1 MPSATDATVHAVR
14 VKICGITTVEEIQMA
29 ERAGAHAVGFLVGR
43 LHPSRDFLEPE
54 RAGELVRTVP
64 PFLVSVLVTHIEDRD
79 EILALAESVPTAAV
93 QLHGDL
99 SSDCLQE
106 LRSHLAPRKLIG
118 KVSVED
124 DTAIARARQI
134 ESFVDAIV
142 LDSRDRASGRVGGTG
157 KTHDW
162 SISARIVAGSKVPI
176 ILAGGLTPENVADA
190 VRTVRPWAVDVNSGV
205 ETADGRKDLRRLERF
220 VSEAHLPA

>member
-1 MPSATDATVHAVR
+1 MR

-43 LHPSRDFLEPE
+43 LHASRDFLEPD
-54 RAGELVRTVP
+54 RARELARMVP
-64 PFLVSVLVTHIEDRD
+64 PFLVPVLVTHIEDGG
-79 EILALAESVPTAAV
+79 EILALAEHVPTAAV
-93 QLHGDL
+93 QLHSDL
-99 SSDCLQE
+99 PADVLRE
-106 LRSHLAPRKLIG
+106 LRARLAPRKVIG

-124 DTAIARARQI
+124 DTAIARAREI
-134 ESFVDAIV
+134 EGFVDAIV

-157 KTHDW
+157 TTHDW
-162 SISARIVAGSKVPI
+162 SISARIVEGSRVPV

-205 ETADGRKDLRRLERF
+205 ETADGRKDPHRLARF
-220 VSEAHLPA
+220 VAAAGDS